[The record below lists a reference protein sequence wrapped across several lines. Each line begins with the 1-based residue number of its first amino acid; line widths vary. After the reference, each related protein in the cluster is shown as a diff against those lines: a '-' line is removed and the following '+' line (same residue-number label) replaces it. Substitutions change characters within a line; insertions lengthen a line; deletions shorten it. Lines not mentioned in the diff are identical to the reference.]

1 MGYAARTRSG
11 RYDSSADA
19 SSGGARNCC
28 ATWWPSPKR
37 AHGCSVSGSYSIR
50 DTVEKTPACTTIE
63 VCEADLV
70 WDLSRRLEARLTA
83 LGVRSWVTRGPNNGA
98 TDEQRA
104 TFANE
109 IGADLLLSLHIDAAP
124 SPKPNGIATYHYGA
138 GESSSTIGE
147 RLADLAQRELVARTR
162 MLDAHVHGK
171 TWTLLRMTR
180 MPAVRVEV
188 GYLSS
193 PADRSRLVDPT
204 FRDTVAEGLLVAVQR
219 LYSAKGRRSSDR
231 RIASPGRR
239 LLTQSPIRCI
249 SWRPWRSFSVP
260 ADVRPAHVRRSGHA
274 DSAHLCHDDCC
285 EDATPAGAHRPGRCA
300 ARS

>member
-1 MGYAARTRSG
+1 MGPPT
-11 RYDSSADA
+11 
-19 SSGGARNCC
+19 SSGG
-28 ATWWPSPKR
+28 
-37 AHGCSVSGSYSIR
+37 
-50 DTVEKTPACTTIE
+50 
-63 VCEADLV
+63 L
-70 WDLSRRLEARLTA
+70 
-83 LGVRSWVTRGPNNGA
+83 
-98 TDEQRA
+98 
-104 TFANE
+104 ANE

-188 GYLSS
+188 GFLSS

-204 FRDTVAEGLLVAVQR
+204 FRDTVAEGLLVAVAAVLAKADDPPTGALSPAVASDPPPIRRTKGQLGGLPEVGAANTMSLGMVANR
-219 LYSAKGRRSSDR
+219 LDR

-239 LLTQSPIRCI
+239 LLIHGQSAVSADGR
-249 SWRPWRSFSVP
+249 SGSFSVP
-260 ADVRPAHVRRSGHA
+260 ADVRPADARRTGHA
-274 DSAHLCHDDCC
+274 DSAHLCHHNCC
-285 EDATPAGAHRPGRCA
+285 EDATPVGAHRPGRCA